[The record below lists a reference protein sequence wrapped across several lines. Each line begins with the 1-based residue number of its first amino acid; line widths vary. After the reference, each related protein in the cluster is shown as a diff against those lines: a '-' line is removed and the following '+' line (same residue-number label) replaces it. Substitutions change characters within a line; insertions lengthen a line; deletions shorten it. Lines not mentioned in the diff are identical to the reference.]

1 MKTIL
6 ETEHKKLNLQRYPI
20 NKNQTLQ
27 AWNAAD
33 EYLIQTVI
41 EYPKT
46 PQTKILVL
54 NDSFGALT
62 CALSDEHLIFSNDS
76 LLSQKGL
83 EQNLTANNIP
93 KDKIQIIDSIQDLP
107 SEINLVILKI
117 PKTVAMLEYQLI
129 KIANEV
135 APGTV
140 IIAASM
146 VKELHTSTLKIF
158 EKIIG
163 KTTTSLAKKKARLV
177 YCEVP
182 EASPMNKQPFPK
194 SWELE
199 LPQKLL
205 TISNHAN
212 IFSAKGLDLG
222 ARFMLENFPAGN
234 FENIIDLGCGNGV
247 LGLAAKANYNNA
259 KITFTDESF
268 MAIDSTKLN
277 WGNNFPNSM
286 NQAEFLLTDCL
297 QGIPH
302 NSANLILCNP
312 PFHQQQI
319 ITDEIAMQMFAESA
333 KVLTDDGQLMVIG
346 NRHLGYHVKLKKY
359 FNVVNKIAANSKFVI
374 FLASNNNQVNS

>member
-1 MKTIL
+1 
-6 ETEHKKLNLQRYPI
+6 
-20 NKNQTLQ
+20 
-27 AWNAAD
+27 
-33 EYLIQTVI
+33 
-41 EYPKT
+41 
-46 PQTKILVL
+46 
-54 NDSFGALT
+54 
-62 CALSDEHLIFSNDS
+62 
-76 LLSQKGL
+76 
-83 EQNLTANNIP
+83 
-93 KDKIQIIDSIQDLP
+93 
-107 SEINLVILKI
+107 
-117 PKTVAMLEYQLI
+117 
-129 KIANEV
+129 
-135 APGTV
+135 
-140 IIAASM
+140 
-146 VKELHTSTLKIF
+146 
-158 EKIIG
+158 
-163 KTTTSLAKKKARLV
+163 
-177 YCEVP
+177 
-182 EASPMNKQPFPK
+182 
-194 SWELE
+194 
-199 LPQKLL
+199 
-205 TISNHAN
+205 
-212 IFSAKGLDLG
+212 
-222 ARFMLENFPAGN
+222 MLENFPAGN